1 VSRDD
6 DPETHADRDDPGTLA
21 DQLERETRELE
32 RHGEEVEEHI
42 GQTEQEIRGRRAD
55 SDIGRS
61 LRTEDEQ
68 SEAQDAEPEESQPED
83 AEPEQ

>member
-1 VSRDD
+1 MSRDD
-6 DPETHADRDDPGTLA
+6 EPETRAERDDPETLA

-42 GQTEQEIRGRRAD
+42 GRTEQEIRGRRAD

-61 LRTEDEQ
+61 LRTQDEQ
-68 SEAQDAEPEESQPED
+68 SEPED